1 MPGQLGLVDVAFGR
15 GAVVVGELPG
25 PFIRGQ
31 FRQSS
36 HFAMAFP
43 RHGQPANAVSTRCSR
58 PLCRRGWAGRVA
70 RASCPGPVF
79 RRRRSHDGDPGGRT
93 ALPTFF
99 LDIPWSVSSVGSA
112 SCHYLLS
119 KIYFWLVDVF
129 APCKLATLSTQVML
143 VFRNYPGRSVTY
155 LLVSAAV
162 CRTCRCLS
170 FPSAAVH
177 RRAVVILARCP
188 GGILGLGS

>member
-1 MPGQLGLVDVAFGR
+1 MDVPDGVLEVPYKNARATRFGECDIEECPASAAISWVIRPRPSRKCPGNSAWGR
-15 GAVVVGELPG
+15 CLWSWRRGWAVGELPG

-36 HFAMAFP
+36 HFATAFP

-99 LDIPWSVSSVGSA
+99 LDIPWS
-112 SCHYLLS
+112 
-119 KIYFWLVDVF
+119 LVVLEVL
-129 APCKLATLSTQVML
+129 PATIC
-143 VFRNYPGRSVTY
+143 
-155 LLVSAAV
+155 
-162 CRTCRCLS
+162 CRR
-170 FPSAAVH
+170 F
-177 RRAVVILARCP
+177 IF
-188 GGILGLGS
+188 GW